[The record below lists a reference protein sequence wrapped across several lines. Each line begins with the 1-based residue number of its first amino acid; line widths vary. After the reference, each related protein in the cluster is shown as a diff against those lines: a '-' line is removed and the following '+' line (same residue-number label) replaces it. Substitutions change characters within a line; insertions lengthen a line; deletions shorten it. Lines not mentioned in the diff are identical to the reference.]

1 MFTSLLVRS
10 FGHQTYNTNILPGK
24 ILPNFEKTPRAILFP
39 GQGAQYVGM
48 GKDLFMSFPS
58 ARLIFEEADESLGT
72 KLSSLIFDGQ
82 QKDLTLT
89 QNAQPAILATSIA
102 ALKILESEFGFDVQS
117 SCTYALGH
125 SLGEYSALVAAKS
138 LSLYD
143 AIRLVRRRGESMA
156 KTVTQ
161 LGVKTAMAAL
171 VVREENLPKLRG
183 AIEEVCSTLPEGEF
197 VELANLNSSF
207 QAVISGTS
215 QAVDQA
221 SRFLQSKQLA
231 ARAVDLPV
239 SAPFHC
245 KLMQP
250 AAEMMKE
257 ALNGIKFQK
266 PIVDV
271 ISNVT
276 ASPIKSEEEIPSL
289 LFRQVT
295 STVQWQR
302 SIKYCREKGLNNFIL
317 FGPARV
323 LANLLKKDF
332 PLDHIRPFTT
342 VKDIELFADC
352 IKLKHANTL

>member
-1 MFTSLLVRS
+1 
-10 FGHQTYNTNILPGK
+10 
-24 ILPNFEKTPRAILFP
+24 
-39 GQGAQYVGM
+39 M

-58 ARLIFEEADESLGT
+58 ARQVFEEADESLGT

-89 QNAQPAILATSIA
+89 QNAQPAILTTSIA
-102 ALKILESEFGFDVQS
+102 ALKILE
-117 SCTYALGH
+117 
-125 SLGEYSALVAAKS
+125 
-138 LSLYD
+138 
-143 AIRLVRRRGESMA
+143 RRRGESMA
-156 KTVTQ
+156 KTVSQ

-197 VELANLNSSF
+197 VELANLNS
-207 QAVISGTS
+207 AVISGTS

-221 SRFLQSKQLA
+221 SRFLQSKRLA

-276 ASPIKSEEEIPSL
+276 ATEEIPLL
-289 LFRQVT
+289 LFKQVT

-302 SIKYCREKGLNNFIL
+302 SIKYCRGKGLDNFIL

-332 PLDHIRPFTT
+332 PLDRIRPFTT